1 VTAADWHDI
10 PRGHDDGSLP
20 PKSRRNVCAVSRAFG
35 VVVGAAA
42 AEMGQPVDA
51 GAGQLRALVIES
63 RSTERMSASARPS
76 DGDIWL
82 RRDLSAS
89 VSCSSSAHAIAF
101 SFEPICRAARTVS
114 AAPV

>member
-1 VTAADWHDI
+1 MTSRAGMMTA
-10 PRGHDDGSLP
+10 RRSLP

-63 RSTERMSASARPS
+63 LL
-76 DGDIWL
+76 D
-82 RRDLSAS
+82 
-89 VSCSSSAHAIAF
+89 
-101 SFEPICRAARTVS
+101 
-114 AAPV
+114 